1 MAEWIIFLVKPAAT
15 FFSFMG
21 LKRDFSIRS
30 GEGGARAVSDVY
42 VCWFGV

>member
-1 MAEWIIFLVKPAAT
+1 MKPAAT

-21 LKRDFSIRS
+21 LNRDLSIRI